1 VINDLFA
8 QLTSFVDGLALWQQ
22 ILALIPVGA
31 IPFIESYL
39 GSMLGT
45 IVGIHPLVAVP
56 AAVLGN
62 VLCTFAIIA
71 LTGRA
76 RDAVTRGRGANAG
89 AAADGSADAPVD
101 APADARPSGM
111 RGKVATA
118 LDKYGVP
125 GVCLLGPLVV
135 ASQITA
141 PTLIALGAT
150 RRQVY
155 VWMGISILAWGVLF
169 GLFGNLVGG
178 AIA

>member
-1 VINDLFA
+1 MIQDFFA
-8 QLTSFVDGLALWQQ
+8 QLTALVAELEPWQQVLALV
-22 ILALIPVGA
+22 PVGA

-45 IVGIHPLVAVP
+45 IVGIPPLLAVP

-62 VLCTFAIIA
+62 LLCTFAIMA

-76 RDAVTRGRGANAG
+76 RDAVTRGRES
-89 AAADGSADAPVD
+89 GSGKES
-101 APADARPSGM
+101 SGF
-111 RGKVATA
+111 RRKVATA
-118 LDKYGVP
+118 LDRYGVP

-141 PTLIALGAT
+141 PTLVALGAT

-155 VWMGISILAWGVLF
+155 VWMAISITAWGILF
-169 GLFGNLVGG
+169 GVFGNLLGG
-178 AIA
+178 AVS

>member
-1 VINDLFA
+1 MINDLFA
-8 QLTSFVDGLALWQQ
+8 QLTDIVDGLAVWQQ
-22 ILALIPVGA
+22 ILALVPVGA

-62 VLCTFAIIA
+62 LLCTFAIIA

-76 RDAVTRGRGANAG
+76 RDAVTRGRGANADA
-89 AAADGSADAPVD
+89 AAADAPAD

>member
-1 VINDLFA
+1 MIQDFFT
-8 QLTSFVDGLALWQQ
+8 QLTSFVEGLDAWQQVLALV
-22 ILALIPVGA
+22 PVGA

-45 IVGIHPLVAVP
+45 IVGIHPLVAIP

-62 VLCTFAIIA
+62 LLCTFGIIA

-76 RDAVTRGRGANAG
+76 RDAVTRGRGDARGVAR
-89 AAADGSADAPVD
+89 AADAE
-101 APADARPSGM
+101 SGF
-111 RGKVATA
+111 RKKVATS

-141 PTLIALGAT
+141 PTLVALGAT

-155 VWMGISILAWGVLF
+155 VWMGISIAAWGILF

>member
-1 VINDLFA
+1 MIQDFFS
-8 QLTSFVDGLALWQQ
+8 QLTSLVEGLDAWQQVLALV
-22 ILALIPVGA
+22 PVGA

-45 IVGIHPLVAVP
+45 IVGIHPLVAIP

-62 VLCTFAIIA
+62 LLCTFGIIA

-76 RDAVTRGRGANAG
+76 REAVTRGRAG
-89 AAADGSADAPVD
+89 ADGGARAAD
-101 APADARPSGM
+101 SGF
-111 RGKVATA
+111 RKKVATS

-141 PTLIALGAT
+141 PTLVALGAAKG
-150 RRQVY
+150 RVY
-155 VWMGISILAWGVLF
+155 LWMGVSIVLWGVAF
-169 GLFGNLVGG
+169 GLFGG
-178 AIA
+178 AIASVSA